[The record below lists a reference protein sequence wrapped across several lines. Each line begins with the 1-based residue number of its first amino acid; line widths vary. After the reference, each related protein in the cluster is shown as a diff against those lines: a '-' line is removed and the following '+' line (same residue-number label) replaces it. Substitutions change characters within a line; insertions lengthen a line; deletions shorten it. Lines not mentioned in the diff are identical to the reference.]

1 VYIYTREATKE
12 EIAWM
17 TREIRKDFPCTVE
30 AFRALNDAEKRHEK
44 EKKKKTEK
52 KG

>member
-1 VYIYTREATKE
+1 VYTYTREATKE
-12 EIAWM
+12 EIEWM
-17 TREIRKDFPCTVE
+17 TREIRRDFPRTVE
-30 AFRALNDAEKRHEK
+30 AFRALDDAEKRHEK